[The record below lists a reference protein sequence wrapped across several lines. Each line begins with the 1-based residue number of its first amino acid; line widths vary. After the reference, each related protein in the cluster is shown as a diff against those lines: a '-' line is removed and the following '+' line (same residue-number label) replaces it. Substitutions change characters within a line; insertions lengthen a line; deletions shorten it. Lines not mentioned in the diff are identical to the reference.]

1 MFRVTATA
9 VAQHFATASL
19 LWPARPSLAPCAGPH
34 CAALESAALVVQ
46 TRCVSRWRATTHKRL
61 CRPAPRSRLQDATRL
76 KSAALRTVHRPATG
90 WPMHRRRAAHAAAAQ
105 PDRRSAKSRERHPKR
120 CHRGAE
126 TPLNDAENGV
136 HVCTSWAL
144 RRRRRETL
152 DGFLP
157 WGGPQSVRKRMLNVE
172 SDEADEQSTG

>member
-1 MFRVTATA
+1 M
-9 VAQHFATASL
+9 
-19 LWPARPSLAPCAGPH
+19 
-34 CAALESAALVVQ
+34 VQ
-46 TRCVSRWRATTHKRL
+46 ICCVSRWRDTRHKRL
-61 CRPAPRSRLQDATRL
+61 CRPAPRSWLQHATRL
-76 KSAALRTVHRPATG
+76 KSAALRTVHRPAAG
-90 WPMHRRRAAHAAAAQ
+90 WPMHCRREAHAAAAQ
-105 PDRRSAKSRERHPKR
+105 PGRRSAKSRERHPKR

-157 WGGPQSVRKRMLNVE
+157 WGGPQSDPWICRYKLRSSFGAGNCVE
-172 SDEADEQSTG
+172 STAGHLLERLRPDTVEGL